1 MNGPKISKLT
11 FAAIFITRER
21 EEGESSFFFLFKNY
35 EKNLFRA
42 RKHFIS
48 GNFREKWNIS
58 RNWTR
63 VISNE
68 KESLYRSCNFQMS
81 RDEARNRDANQR
93 EWTSVAQDCRI
104 KLNVKFTIT
113 HYGEYQQFPPTP
125 PILLRLFFFHLSSR
139 NGYLD
144 VEIYVVRM
152 YQVMPPGNFIICTS
166 RLFVEILKIV
176 SNKSWMVSRGA

>member
-113 HYGEYQQFPPTP
+113 HYGEYQQFPSNSANSIAF
-125 PILLRLFFFHLSSR
+125 ILLSSLFEERLSR
-139 NGYLD
+139 CGNLRRTNVPGYAT
-144 VEIYVVRM
+144 R
-152 YQVMPPGNFIICTS
+152 
-166 RLFVEILKIV
+166 
-176 SNKSWMVSRGA
+176 

>member
-1 MNGPKISKLT
+1 MKKIC
-11 FAAIFITRER
+11 FEP
-21 EEGESSFFFLFKNY
+21 
-35 EKNLFRA
+35 

-81 RDEARNRDANQR
+81 RDEARNRDANQC

-125 PILLRLFFFHLSSR
+125 PILFILLSSLFE